1 MKKVEVSKEWVRS
14 QGVAFE
20 ECSWT
25 EKSNTVLR
33 NLETMN
39 QKLKSIE

>member
-1 MKKVEVSKEWVRS
+1 MKKEVSRMGQKS
-14 QGVAFE
+14 GVAFE